1 MTALALSILALAAG
15 VYLLIKIKKEYLSGV
30 FSVFAWFIIVAS
42 LLAIG
47 GASVE
52 CFYQF
57 CNRMCKGGECR
68 MEKTMMIREGDGA
81 SCHQMEGGAACSM
94 GGCKMEGDSVV
105 MDKAMC
111 EKMMGKEACDSICKM
126 RGRCIL
132 GKSECT
138 QMCHGMSGG
147 GGCAMHHEEGMMD
160 GKPGC
165 CMGKEGEEKK
175 ACCKK
180 KDSK

>member
-30 FSVFAWFIIVAS
+30 FSVFAWFIIIAS
-42 LLAIG
+42 LVAIG
-47 GASVE
+47 GASAE
-52 CFYQF
+52 CYHQY
-57 CNRMCKGGECR
+57 CNRMCNKGECR
-68 MEKTMMIREGDGA
+68 MEKDMIIKEDGGA
-81 SCHQMEGGAACSM
+81 GCHQMEGAGCSM
-94 GGCKMEGDSVV
+94 GGGKIEGDSVV

-132 GKSECT
+132 GKDECT
-138 QMCHGMSGG
+138 KMCHGMSES
-147 GGCAMHHEEGMMD
+147 GGCAMHKDEGMMG

-165 CMGKEGEEKK
+165 CMGKGGEEQKGDK
-175 ACCKK
+175 
-180 KDSK
+180 